1 MTQTQEGA
9 NMVHKAEEQ
18 GMLGPEQ
25 RIHTAKPTK
34 TQQERQ
40 TEQAMDSTSAKS
52 PPGTTTSEQDSAF
65 KKEND
70 AETPSPSD
78 PENRT

>member
-1 MTQTQEGA
+1 MTQMQEGA
-9 NMVHKAEEQ
+9 NMLHGAKEQ

-25 RIHTAKPTK
+25 RIHTAKPIK

-40 TEQAMDSTSAKS
+40 TEQVMDLTSAKS
-52 PPGTTTSEQDSAF
+52 PPGTTTSEQDSAS

-70 AETPSPSD
+70 TEMSPTSNQ
-78 PENRT
+78 ENRN